1 MFQLL
6 TIKSLIRPISDNGY
20 GEFYIQKV
28 SPIIDRI
35 FSNGVGP
42 SNYFA
47 NQNQTFTW
55 TTTIKNPN
63 K

>member
-1 MFQLL
+1 M
-6 TIKSLIRPISDNGY
+6 TVKSLIRPISDKGY
-20 GEFYIQKV
+20 SDFYTQKV

-55 TTTIKNPN
+55 TETIPQK
-63 K
+63 